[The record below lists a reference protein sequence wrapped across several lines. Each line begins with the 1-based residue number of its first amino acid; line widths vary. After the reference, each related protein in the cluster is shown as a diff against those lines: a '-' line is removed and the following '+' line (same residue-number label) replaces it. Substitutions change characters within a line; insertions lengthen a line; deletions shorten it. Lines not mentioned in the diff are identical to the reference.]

1 MFKSLEVAQL
11 EVIVGAM
18 TSVRVQAGDQ
28 VIRQGDAGDLFYV
41 VDSGEFEVYVASS
54 AGTDTKV
61 MDVMNGGSFG
71 ELALMYGSPR
81 AATVRAVSDG
91 KLWALDRTTFR
102 CVPDTLPPFQPVGK
116 RTPTRVVVTARH
128 GPVAAEL

>member
-1 MFKSLEVAQL
+1 MFKSLDQAQL
-11 EVIVGAM
+11 EVMVGAM
-18 TSVRVQAGDQ
+18 TSVHVQSGDQ

-41 VDSGEFEVYVASS
+41 VDSGEFEVYVAS
-54 AGTDTKV
+54 AGASDTKV

-91 KLWALDRTTFR
+91 RLWALDRTTFR
-102 CVPDTLPPFQPVGK
+102 CVADALPPFQPVGK
-116 RTPTRVVVTARH
+116 SSPTHVVVIGCQ
-128 GPVAAEL
+128 GPVAVAW